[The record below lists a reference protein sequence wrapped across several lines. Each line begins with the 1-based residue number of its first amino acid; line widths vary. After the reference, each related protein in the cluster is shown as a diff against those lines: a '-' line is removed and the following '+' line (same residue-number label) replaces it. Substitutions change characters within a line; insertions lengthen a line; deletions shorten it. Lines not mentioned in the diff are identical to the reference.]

1 MLNQFSIRARWL
13 IGLLAVLSL
22 AAVAIIAACPVQQP
36 ASPNEAAVPDGPLAE
51 IGKISVP
58 GVGPVSITPN
68 DLRAVGWGAVPLD
81 QIQVAYRDRVQ
92 PVWVDAAALHFYAA
106 ITPTRYMTGGVYFL
120 KRGPSPA
127 IPSFDFAQ
135 EALAGGAR
143 VETYQA
149 TVRAEQNKVYAP
161 QAQGDTWFW
170 ERLTAPVTRTFTMTL
185 SAPAAEA
192 ATTVLRMETWA
203 STSGAHHARVSV
215 NGRDADAGDAT
226 WDGSVRRTLEFTV
239 PNGVLIDGENVVRVS
254 LPGDTGVLAD
264 TVYVDWIEAVF
275 SRRFVAQDDRLMFD
289 SPGGQHALIGFSGP
303 IDVYDVTQPDQIT
316 RVSIDPATPFA
327 GEAGHRYWAVG
338 AHGYQSGRVMAAALA
353 PDLRTVKADYIA
365 IGPIDL
371 IEPVQPLLDYHAA
384 HGLTVLA
391 VTDAAIYDQFGDGRV
406 DPQAIRAFLQAARPK
421 YVLLL
426 GDASY
431 DPLNYTA
438 PPEANRLPTLLVT
451 TIFGGETG
459 SDVGL
464 AQLTDDLKP
473 DLALGRV
480 PARTADQVRGW
491 VAKTLVY
498 LQSAPGGSWRQ
509 RVLAVADGQDE
520 NFKTQAQAF
529 LDKFAPTYQT
539 QLLNP
544 PPNQADA
551 NLPIIAALND
561 GYALVSYFGHGSV
574 TQWGKDDLFTVKD
587 SSALTARGGAL
598 PVVLN
603 FTCLTGLFTHPK
615 VQSLAETLLWHA
627 DAGAVAVLAPT
638 SLTLGSDQSFL
649 SNALVSEFL
658 ANPTERL
665 GDLVLKAW
673 QAMPTGEAGARDV
686 LQTFLLFGDPALT
699 VVQ

>member
-1 MLNQFSIRARWL
+1 MFNRFSIRARWL
-13 IGLLAVLSL
+13 IGLLAVLL
-22 AAVAIIAACPVQQP
+22 VVAVTMIVARPAQP
-36 ASPNEAAVPDGPLAE
+36 PARPNETPLAE
-51 IGKISVP
+51 VGKISVP

-68 DLRAVGWGAVPLD
+68 DLRAIGWGAVPLD
-81 QIQVAYRDRVQ
+81 QIQVTYRDQVQ
-92 PVWVDAAALHFYAA
+92 PVWVDAHALHFYAA
-106 ITPTRYMTGGVYFL
+106 ITPTRYMTGSVYFL

-127 IPSFDFAQ
+127 IPEST
-135 EALAGGAR
+135 ALPGGAR

-149 TVRAEQNKVYAP
+149 TARAEQNKIYAP
-161 QAQGDTWFW
+161 QTQGDTWFW
-170 ERLTAPVTRTFTMTL
+170 ERLTAPVTRTFTLTL
-185 SAPAAEA
+185 SAVAD
-192 ATTVLRMETWA
+192 ATGAVLRVATWA
-203 STSGAHHARVSV
+203 STSGDHHARIRV
-215 NGRDADAGDAT
+215 NGREMSDAA
-226 WDGSVRRTLEFTV
+226 WNGSVRRTLEFAV
-239 PNGVLIDGENVVRVS
+239 PEGVLIDGENEVRVS

-264 TVYVDWIEAVF
+264 TVYVDWLEAAF
-275 SRRFVAQDDRLMFD
+275 PRRFVAQDDRLMFD
-289 SPGGQHALIGFSGP
+289 SPGGQHLLIGFNGP
-303 IDVYDVTQPDQIT
+303 IEVYDVTQPDRIT
-316 RVSIDPATPFA
+316 RVSIQPAAPFA
-327 GEAGHRYWAVG
+327 GETGHRYWAVG
-338 AHGYQSGRVMAAALA
+338 AHGYQSGQVLAATLT
-353 PDLRTVKADYIA
+353 PDLQTVKADYIA

-371 IEPVQPLLDYHAA
+371 LEPVQLLLDYHAA
-384 HGLTVLA
+384 HGLTVAA
-391 VTDAAIYDQFGDGRV
+391 VTAAAIYDQFGDGRV
-406 DPQAIRAFLQAARPK
+406 NPQAIRAFLQAARPK

-438 PPEANRLPTLLVT
+438 PPEANRLPTLLVA

-464 AQLTDDLKP
+464 AQLTADLKP

-491 VAKTLVY
+491 VAKTLAY
-498 LQSAPGGSWRQ
+498 LESPPAGAWRQ
-509 RVLAVADGQDE
+509 RVLAVADGQAAD
-520 NFKTQAQAF
+520 FKVQAQAF
-529 LDKFAPTYQT
+529 LDRFAPTYQT

-544 PPNQADA
+544 QPNQAGA

-574 TQWGKDDLFTVKD
+574 TQWGKDNLFTVKD
-587 SSALTARGGAL
+587 SAALTARGGAL

-615 VQSLAETLLWHA
+615 VQSLAETLLWQA

-649 SNALVSEFL
+649 SDALVSAYL
-658 ANPTERL
+658 ANPTGRL

-673 QAMPTGEAGARDV
+673 QVMPTGETGARDV
-686 LQTFLLFGDPALT
+686 MQTFLLFGDPALT

>member
-1 MLNQFSIRARWL
+1 VLNRFSVRARWL
-13 IGLLAVLSL
+13 IGLLAVLIL
-22 AAVAIIAACPVQQP
+22 VAVAIIAVRLVPRS
-36 ASPNEAAVPDGPLAE
+36 ASPNEAAAPDGPLAE

-58 GVGPVSITPN
+58 GMGPVSITPD
-68 DLRAVGWGAVPLD
+68 DLRAIGWRAVPLD
-81 QIQVAYRDRVQ
+81 QIQVTYRDQVQ

-106 ITPTRYMTGGVYFL
+106 ITPTRYMTGSVYFL

-127 IPSFDFAQ
+127 IPEST
-135 EALAGGAR
+135 ALPNGAR

-149 TVRAEQNKVYAP
+149 ATRAEQNKVYAP

-170 ERLTAPVTRTFTMTL
+170 ERLTAPTTRTFTLTL
-185 SAPAAEA
+185 SAVAHGPAM
-192 ATTVLRMETWA
+192 LRLETWS
-203 STSGAHHARVSV
+203 STAGLGAADHHVRVSV
-215 NGRDADAGDAT
+215 NGRDAGDAA
-226 WDGSVRRTLEFTV
+226 WDGSVRRTLELAV
-239 PNGVLIDGENVVRVS
+239 PEDVLIDGENVVRVS
-254 LPGDTGVLAD
+254 LPGDTGMLAD
-264 TVYVDWIEAVF
+264 TVYVDWIEAAF
-275 SRRFVAQDDRLMFD
+275 PRRFVAQDDRLMFD

-303 IDVYDVTQPDQIT
+303 IEVYDVTQPDRIT
-316 RVSIDPATPFA
+316 RVSIAATLA

-338 AHGYQSGRVMAAALA
+338 AQGYQSGRVTAATLT
-353 PDLRTVKADYIA
+353 PDLRTVQADYIA
-365 IGPIDL
+365 IGPSDL
-371 IEPVQPLLDYHAA
+371 IEPAQPLLDYHTA
-384 HGLTVLA
+384 HGLTTAA

-431 DPLNYTA
+431 DPLNYAA
-438 PPEANRLPTLLVT
+438 PPEANRLPTPLVT
-451 TIFGGETG
+451 TVFGGETA
-459 SDVGL
+459 SDVSL
-464 AQLTDDLKP
+464 AQLTDNLKP

-491 VAKTLVY
+491 VTKTLAY
-498 LQSAPGGSWRQ
+498 LQSPPGGAWRQ

-520 NFKTQAQAF
+520 NFKAQAQAF

-544 PPNQADA
+544 QPNQPDA
-551 NLPIIAALND
+551 NLPILAALND

-574 TQWGKDDLFTVKD
+574 TQWGKDNLFTVKD
-587 SSALTARGGAL
+587 GAALTARGGAL

-603 FTCLTGLFTHPK
+603 FTCLTGLFTHPT
-615 VQSLAETLLWHA
+615 VQSLAETLLWQA

-638 SLTLGSDQSFL
+638 SLTLGADQSFL
-649 SNALVSEFL
+649 SEALVNAYL
-658 ANPTERL
+658 ANPTGRL

-699 VVQ
+699 VVQP

>member
-1 MLNQFSIRARWL
+1 M
-13 IGLLAVLSL
+13 
-22 AAVAIIAACPVQQP
+22 
-36 ASPNEAAVPDGPLAE
+36 
-51 IGKISVP
+51 
-58 GVGPVSITPN
+58 
-68 DLRAVGWGAVPLD
+68 
-81 QIQVAYRDRVQ
+81 
-92 PVWVDAAALHFYAA
+92 
-106 ITPTRYMTGGVYFL
+106 
-120 KRGPSPA
+120 
-127 IPSFDFAQ
+127 
-135 EALAGGAR
+135 
-143 VETYQA
+143 
-149 TVRAEQNKVYAP
+149 
-161 QAQGDTWFW
+161 
-170 ERLTAPVTRTFTMTL
+170 
-185 SAPAAEA
+185 
-192 ATTVLRMETWA
+192 
-203 STSGAHHARVSV
+203 RVSV
-215 NGRDADAGDAT
+215 NGRDAGDAA

-239 PNGVLIDGENVVRVS
+239 PDGVLIDGENVVRVS

-275 SRRFVAQDDRLMFD
+275 PRRFVAQDDRLMFD

-303 IDVYDVTQPDQIT
+303 IDVYDVTQPDRIT
-316 RVSIDPATPFA
+316 RVSIDPVAPFA

-338 AHGYQSGRVMAAALA
+338 AHGYQSGRVTAATLT

-371 IEPVQPLLDYHAA
+371 LEPVQPLLDYHAA
-384 HGLTVLA
+384 HGLTVAA

-421 YVLLL
+421 YVLLV

-451 TIFGGETG
+451 TIFGGETA

-491 VAKTLVY
+491 VAKTLAY
-498 LQSAPGGSWRQ
+498 LQSPPGGAWRQ
-509 RVLAVADGQDE
+509 RVLAVADGQE
-520 NFKTQAQAF
+520 ANFKVQAQAF

-574 TQWGKDDLFTVKD
+574 TQWGKDNLFTVKD
-587 SSALTARGGAL
+587 SAALTARGGAL

-615 VQSLAETLLWHA
+615 VQSLAETLLWQA

-649 SNALVSEFL
+649 SDALVSEFL

-686 LQTFLLFGDPALT
+686 LQTFLLFGDPALRI
-699 VVQ
+699 VEK